1 MSPCIMRRV
10 CWKFTGLAARLADRF
25 GEPNMSRVV
34 LVTGAGGGIGRALCK
49 RFLDAGDTVLALDR
63 NEAGVEGLV
72 VEFGGAHL
80 TPLVADVSDADA
92 LAGAVAAGV
101 AARGPVDV
109 VVANAGGALGTTL
122 AHTDAAK
129 WRRDVELNL
138 NGAYY
143 TVEAVRQSMIGRRHG
158 AIVLIGS
165 VNGLTALGHP
175 AYSAAKAGLVSY
187 TKALA
192 IELGQ
197 YGIRANLVCPGTV
210 KTPAWQARVD
220 RHPQIFEEL
229 KKWYPLGDV
238 AEPGDIAD
246 AVQFLASPQARVIT
260 GVALPV
266 DAGLMAGNRMMA
278 NELTLDPL

>member
-1 MSPCIMRRV
+1 
-10 CWKFTGLAARLADRF
+10 
-25 GEPNMSRVV
+25 MSRVV
-34 LVTGAGGGIGRALCK
+34 LVTGAGGGIGRALCR

-63 NEAGVEGLV
+63 DAALVQSLRAESGGGGDDGGLQARL
-72 VEFGGAHL
+72 ETL
-80 TPLVADVSDADA
+80 IADVSDAA
-92 LAGAVAAGV
+92 AVSAAVSAGA

-109 VVANAGGALGTTL
+109 VVANAGGALATTL
-122 AHTDAAK
+122 AQTDAAA
-129 WRRDVELNL
+129 WRRDIDLNL
-138 NGAYY
+138 NGTYY
-143 TVEAVRQSMIGRRHG
+143 TVEAVRQSMIDRRRG

-165 VNGLTALGHP
+165 VNGLAALGHP

-187 TKALA
+187 AKSLA

-210 KTPAWQARVD
+210 KTPAWQARVE
-220 RHPQIFEEL
+220 RNPRIFEEL

-238 AEPGDIAD
+238 ATPEDIAD

-278 NELTLDPL
+278 DELTLDPL

>member
-1 MSPCIMRRV
+1 
-10 CWKFTGLAARLADRF
+10 
-25 GEPNMSRVV
+25 MSRVV
-34 LVTGAGGGIGRALCK
+34 LVTGASGGIGRALCK
-49 RFLDAGDTVLALDR
+49 QFLDAGDTVLALDR
-63 NEAGVEGLV
+63 NEAGVQSLRTQWGAQR
-72 VEFGGAHL
+72 VEA
-80 TPLVADVSDADA
+80 LVADVSDADA
-92 LAGAVAAGV
+92 LAAAVSAGV

-122 AHTDAAK
+122 AATDAAG
-129 WRRDVELNL
+129 WRRDIDLNL
-138 NGAYY
+138 NGTYY
-143 TVEAVRQSMIGRRHG
+143 TVETVRQSMIERRRG
-158 AIVLIGS
+158 AIVLVGS
-165 VNGLTALGHP
+165 VNGLAALGHP

-210 KTPAWQARVD
+210 KTPAWQARVAQ
-220 RHPQIFEEL
+220 RPQIFEEL

-238 AEPGDIAD
+238 ATPEDIAD
-246 AVQFLASPQARVIT
+246 AVLFLASAQARVIT

-266 DAGLMAGNRMMA
+266 DAGLMAGNRIMA

>member
-1 MSPCIMRRV
+1 
-10 CWKFTGLAARLADRF
+10 
-25 GEPNMSRVV
+25 MSRVV
-34 LVTGAGGGIGRALCK
+34 LVTGASGGIGRALCK

-63 NEAGVEGLV
+63 DEALAQSLRVD
-72 VEFGGAHL
+72 FGGERLEA
-80 TPLVADVSDADA
+80 LVADVSDAAAMSDA
-92 LAGAVAAGV
+92 VSAGV

-122 AHTDAAK
+122 ARTDAAE
-129 WRRDVELNL
+129 WRRDIDLNL

-143 TVEAVRQSMIGRRHG
+143 TVEAVRQSMIERQRG

-238 AEPGDIAD
+238 AAPEDIAD
-246 AVQFLASPQARVIT
+246 AVHFLASPQARVIT

>member
-1 MSPCIMRRV
+1 
-10 CWKFTGLAARLADRF
+10 
-25 GEPNMSRVV
+25 MSRVV
-34 LVTGAGGGIGRALCK
+34 LVTGASGGIGRALCR

-63 NEAGVEGLV
+63 NEALVESLRADL
-72 VEFGGAHL
+72 GAERL
-80 TPLVADVSDADA
+80 EPLVADVSDAA
-92 LAGAVAAGV
+92 AVGGAVSAAV
-101 AARGPVDV
+101 AVRGPVDV
-109 VVANAGGALGTTL
+109 VVANAGGAAGTTL
-122 AHTDAAK
+122 AHTDAAL
-129 WRRDVELNL
+129 WQRDIALNL

-143 TVEAVRQSMIGRRHG
+143 TVEAVRQSMIARQRGT
-158 AIVLIGS
+158 IVLIGS

-210 KTPAWQARVD
+210 KTPAWQSRVD
-220 RHPQIFEEL
+220 QHPKIFEEL

-238 AEPGDIAD
+238 ATPEDIAD

-266 DAGLMAGNRMMA
+266 DAGLMAGNRIMA

>member
-1 MSPCIMRRV
+1 
-10 CWKFTGLAARLADRF
+10 
-25 GEPNMSRVV
+25 MSRVV
-34 LVTGAGGGIGRALCK
+34 LVTGASGGIGRALCK

-63 NEAGVEGLV
+63 DEALAESLRVD
-72 VEFGGAHL
+72 FGGERLEA
-80 TPLVADVSDADA
+80 LVADVSDAATMSDA
-92 LAGAVAAGV
+92 VSAGV

-122 AHTDAAK
+122 ALTDAAG
-129 WRRDVELNL
+129 WRRDIDLNL

-143 TVEAVRQSMIGRRHG
+143 TVEAVRQSMIARRSG

-238 AEPGDIAD
+238 AAPEDIAD
-246 AVQFLASPQARVIT
+246 AVHFLASPQARVIT

>member
-1 MSPCIMRRV
+1 
-10 CWKFTGLAARLADRF
+10 
-25 GEPNMSRVV
+25 MSRVV
-34 LVTGAGGGIGRALCK
+34 LVTGASGGIGRALC
-49 RFLDAGDTVLALDR
+49 RGFLGAGDTVLALDR
-63 NEAGVEGLV
+63 DEASVQALAA
-72 VEFGGAHL
+72 EFGAARL
-80 TPLVADVSDADA
+80 EALAADVSDAV
-92 LAGAVAAGV
+92 AVADAVARAV

-109 VVANAGGALGTTL
+109 AVANAGGALGTTL
-122 AHTDAAK
+122 AHTDAAS
-129 WRRDVELNL
+129 WRRDIDLNL

-143 TVEAVRQSMIGRRHG
+143 TVEAVRQSMIDRRRG
-158 AIVLIGS
+158 VLVLIGS

-192 IELGQ
+192 MELGQ

-210 KTPAWQARVD
+210 KTPAWQSRVD
-220 RHPQIFEEL
+220 RHPKIFEEL

-238 AEPGDIAD
+238 ATPEDIAD

-266 DAGLMAGNRMMA
+266 DGGLMAGNRMMA

>member
-1 MSPCIMRRV
+1 
-10 CWKFTGLAARLADRF
+10 
-25 GEPNMSRVV
+25 MSRVV
-34 LVTGAGGGIGRALCK
+34 LVTGASGGIGRALCK
-49 RFLDAGDTVLALDR
+49 RFLEAGDTVLALDR
-63 NEAGVEGLV
+63 EEALV
-72 VEFGGAHL
+72 QSLRADFGDDRL
-80 TPLVADVSDADA
+80 EPLVADVSDAA
-92 LAGAVAAGV
+92 AVSGSVSAAVAV
-101 AARGPVDV
+101 RGPVDV

-122 AHTDAAK
+122 AHTDAAL
-129 WRRDVELNL
+129 WRRDIDLNL
-138 NGAYY
+138 NGAYH
-143 TVEAVRQSMIGRRHG
+143 TVESVRQSMIARRRG
-158 AIVLIGS
+158 TIVLIGS

-210 KTPAWQARVD
+210 KTPAWQSRVD
-220 RHPQIFEEL
+220 QHPKIFEEL

-238 AEPGDIAD
+238 ATPEDIAD

-266 DAGLMAGNRMMA
+266 DAGLMAGNRIMA

>member
-1 MSPCIMRRV
+1 
-10 CWKFTGLAARLADRF
+10 
-25 GEPNMSRVV
+25 MSRVV
-34 LVTGAGGGIGRALCK
+34 LVTGASGGIGRALCK
-49 RFLDAGDTVLALDR
+49 QFLDAGDTVLALDR
-63 NEAGVEGLV
+63 DEAGVQSLRTQWGEQRL
-72 VEFGGAHL
+72 EA
-80 TPLVADVSDADA
+80 LVADVSDADA
-92 LAGAVAAGV
+92 LAAVVSAGV

-122 AHTDAAK
+122 ARTDAAG
-129 WRRDVELNL
+129 WRRDIDLNL

-143 TVEAVRQSMIGRRHG
+143 TVETVRQSMIERRRG
-158 AIVLIGS
+158 AIVLVGS
-165 VNGLTALGHP
+165 VNGLAALGHP

-210 KTPAWQARVD
+210 KTPAWQARVAQ
-220 RHPQIFEEL
+220 HPQIFEEL

-238 AEPGDIAD
+238 AAPEDIAD
-246 AVQFLASPQARVIT
+246 AVLFLASPQARVIT

-266 DAGLMAGNRMMA
+266 DAGLMAGNRIMA

>member
-1 MSPCIMRRV
+1 
-10 CWKFTGLAARLADRF
+10 
-25 GEPNMSRVV
+25 MSRVV

-63 NEAGVEGLV
+63 DEAHVQSLRAD
-72 VEFGGAHL
+72 FGGGLEARIE
-80 TPLVADVSDADA
+80 TLVADVSDAA
-92 LAGAVAAGV
+92 AVGAAVSAGV

-122 AHTDAAK
+122 AQTDAAA
-129 WRRDVELNL
+129 WRRDIDLNL
-138 NGAYY
+138 NGTYY
-143 TVEAVRQSMIGRRHG
+143 TVEAVRQSMIDRRRG

-165 VNGLTALGHP
+165 VNGLAALGHP
-175 AYSAAKAGLVSY
+175 AYSAAKAGLVGY

-210 KTPAWQARVD
+210 KTPAWQARVE
-220 RHPQIFEEL
+220 RNPGIFEEL

-238 AEPGDIAD
+238 AAPEDIAD
-246 AVQFLASPQARVIT
+246 AVHFLASPQARVIT
-260 GVALPV
+260 GIALPV

>member
-1 MSPCIMRRV
+1 
-10 CWKFTGLAARLADRF
+10 
-25 GEPNMSRVV
+25 MSRVV
-34 LVTGAGGGIGRALCK
+34 LVTGASGGIGRALCR

-63 NEAGVEGLV
+63 NEALV
-72 VEFGGAHL
+72 QSLRADFGGDRL
-80 TPLVADVSDADA
+80 EPLAADVSDAAA
-92 LAGAVAAGV
+92 LSSAVSAAVAT
-101 AARGPVDV
+101 RGPVDV
-109 VVANAGGALGTTL
+109 VVANAGGAAGTTL
-122 AHTDAAK
+122 ANTDAAL
-129 WRRDVELNL
+129 WRRDIELNL

-143 TVEAVRQSMIGRRHG
+143 TVESVRQSMIVRRRG
-158 AIVLIGS
+158 TIVLIGS

-210 KTPAWQARVD
+210 KTPAWQSRVD
-220 RHPQIFEEL
+220 QHPKIFEEL

-238 AEPGDIAD
+238 ATPEDIAD

-260 GVALPV
+260 GIALPV
-266 DAGLMAGNRMMA
+266 DAGLMAGNRIMA

>member
-1 MSPCIMRRV
+1 
-10 CWKFTGLAARLADRF
+10 
-25 GEPNMSRVV
+25 MSRVV
-34 LVTGAGGGIGRALCK
+34 LVTGASGGIGRALCR

-63 NEAGVEGLV
+63 NESLVESLRADLGDERL
-72 VEFGGAHL
+72 E
-80 TPLVADVSDADA
+80 PLAADVSDAA
-92 LAGAVAAGV
+92 AVSGAVSAAV
-101 AARGPVDV
+101 AVRGPVDV
-109 VVANAGGALGTTL
+109 VVANAGGAAGTTL
-122 AHTDAAK
+122 AHTDAAL
-129 WRRDVELNL
+129 WQRDIALNL

-143 TVEAVRQSMIGRRHG
+143 TVESVRQSMIDRRRG
-158 AIVLIGS
+158 TIVLIGS

-210 KTPAWQARVD
+210 KTPAWQSRVD
-220 RHPQIFEEL
+220 QHPKIFEEL

-238 AEPGDIAD
+238 ATPGDIAD

-266 DAGLMAGNRMMA
+266 DAGLMAGNRIMA

>member
-1 MSPCIMRRV
+1 
-10 CWKFTGLAARLADRF
+10 
-25 GEPNMSRVV
+25 MSRVV
-34 LVTGAGGGIGRALCK
+34 LVTGASGGIGRALCK

-63 NEAGVEGLV
+63 NEAGVTALV
-72 VEFGGAHL
+72 TAFGGARL
-80 TPLVADVSDADA
+80 EALAADVSDAA
-92 LAGAVAAGV
+92 AVADAVGRGV

-109 VVANAGGALGTTL
+109 AVANAGGALGTTL
-122 AHTDAAK
+122 AHTDAEK
-129 WRRDVELNL
+129 WRRDIDLNL

-143 TVEAVRQSMIGRRHG
+143 TVEAVRQSMIDRRRG

-192 IELGQ
+192 MELGQ

-210 KTPAWQARVD
+210 KTPAWAARVAQ
-220 RHPQIFEEL
+220 HPQIFEEL

-238 AEPGDIAD
+238 AEPEDIAD

>member
-1 MSPCIMRRV
+1 
-10 CWKFTGLAARLADRF
+10 
-25 GEPNMSRVV
+25 MSRVV
-34 LVTGAGGGIGRALCK
+34 LVTGASGGIGRALCK

-63 NEAGVEGLV
+63 NEALV
-72 VEFGGAHL
+72 QSLRADFGGGRL
-80 TPLVADVSDADA
+80 EPLVADVSDADA
-92 LAGAVAAGV
+92 VSHAVSAGV

-109 VVANAGGALGTTL
+109 VVANAGGAAGTTL
-122 AHTDAAK
+122 AHTDAAL
-129 WRRDVELNL
+129 WRRDIDLNL

-143 TVEAVRQSMIGRRHG
+143 TVEAVRASMIGRRRG

-187 TKALA
+187 TRALA

-210 KTPAWQARVD
+210 KTPAWQARVEQ
-220 RHPQIFEEL
+220 HPQIFEEL

-238 AEPGDIAD
+238 AAPEDIAD